1 MNFNS
6 IKKIVEYSNPK
17 RCLDIGAHVGDFA
30 SDLLTLVPQCE
41 VLAVEANPN
50 CEPYLNKKGLRYDM
64 IGLGAGEGTFNLFI
78 EANNSIGTGA
88 SFYRENTQWYEGE
101 KAATVEVKV
110 DSLDNRSY
118 FSKEVIDL
126 VKIDVQGAELDILNG
141 GRQTIKR
148 SNYVIMEVSLLQYN
162 IGAPLI
168 DAVVAKMKEYSFYI
182 EDIIEYQKLQNG
194 NIFQLDVL
202 FKNKYI
208 Y

>member
-6 IKKIVEYSNPK
+6 IKKLVDYSNPK

-30 SDLLTLVPQCE
+30 VDLLTIAPQCE
-41 VLAVEANPN
+41 VLAIEANPN
-50 CEPYLNKKGLRYDM
+50 CETYLIKKGLKYDM
-64 IGLGAGEGTFNLFI
+64 IGLGAGKGTFNLFI
-78 EANNSIGTGA
+78 EAENPIGTGA

-101 KAATVEVKV
+101 KAATVEVEV

-118 FSKEVIDL
+118 FSNEVIDL

-141 GRQTIKR
+141 GRETIKR

-182 EDIIEYQKLQNG
+182 EDIVEYQKLQNG
-194 NIFQLDVL
+194 NIFQLDLL